1 MTFKA
6 LLIDEDERSAE
17 DLASLVEGG
26 RLGFDVTISRSEVDA
41 IQSLGSASYDLLI
54 AAVGNDSKAA
64 VRTLEHAAQT
74 CPGVARLG
82 IGTDHVQLGG
92 TTNHL
97 VRRPLDAEKLRRAM
111 LAATLLGDRISS
123 ERLDSLLMGTLR
135 MPALPTVYIKLQDLL
150 RGSDPSLQQVGEIIR
165 TDPAVS
171 VKVIQTVNSAL
182 FGLRTTVAD
191 VAQAAVLLGI
201 DRVSNLVLAVAVFEQ
216 ASKLD
221 IRLIESMW
229 KEALE
234 VSSLAGAIAKHEGL
248 GAAAVEAAKLG
259 GLLHD
264 IGAIVL
270 FQNWRDDYLSIDPT
284 DEAERSLFGVSHSD
298 IGGFLC
304 AMWKL
309 PREVVD
315 VVLHHHVPPVSD
327 VVDPVTA
334 VHVAKALVSAGH
346 TAADALIHPVVLE
359 KVATADRLQLWA
371 SLAA

>member
-1 MTFKA
+1 MTFRA
-6 LLIDEDERSAE
+6 LLIDEDERSAA

-26 RLGFDVTISRSEVDA
+26 RLGFDVSFFSTEVSA
-41 IQSLGSASYDLLI
+41 IEALGREHFDCLV
-54 AAVGNDSKAA
+54 AAVGTESSGAL
-64 VRTLEHAAQT
+64 RTLQHAARHH
-74 CPGVARLG
+74 PGIGRLG
-82 IGTDHVQLGG
+82 VGADHTHLAG

-97 VRRPLDAEKLRRAM
+97 VRRPLDGEKLRRAM
-111 LAATLLGDRISS
+111 LAASLLGDRIST

-201 DRVSNLVLAVAVFEQ
+201 DRVSNLVLAVAVFDQ

-221 IRLIESMW
+221 IRLVESMW
-229 KEALE
+229 KDALE
-234 VSSLAGAIAKHEGL
+234 VSALAGAIAKHEGL
-248 GAAAVEAAKLG
+248 SASDVEAAKLG

-309 PREVVD
+309 PRTVVD
-315 VVLHHHVPPVSD
+315 VVLHHHIPPVTD
-327 VVDPVTA
+327 AVNPVTA
-334 VHVAKALVSAGH
+334 VHVAKALVSSGH
-346 TAADALIHPVVLE
+346 APADAHIHPVVLE
-359 KVATADRLQLWA
+359 KVATADRLEQWA